1 MNKTLLCLLLL
12 LLFIP
17 VFLLRDYTPNNELR
31 YVSIINESLEN
42 GSLFTFYNHGIPY
55 ADKPPLYLWIM
66 MIGNIIADE
75 YLLFFMGFIN
85 LAAVSVIIYVMTLWT
100 FPEKRNFTQ
109 ILAPM
114 LALVSTAMF
123 TASFIV
129 VRMDILMTMFITL
142 SLHSFFKIYT
152 GKNRKSELYLFPV
165 YLFLGVFAKGP
176 VGLAVPVISIVVFL
190 LLKNDLKKIFRFFGF
205 RTIIIFTILALIW
218 FSGVYLEGGITYL
231 KNMLFNQTIDRA
243 VDSFHHKE
251 PIYYYMIRIWMMA
264 SPWILFCAVMIFL
277 SLKKHI
283 TRNND
288 TLYFYLVIIAST
300 FLSLSFVSS
309 KIDIYLL
316 PIYPFL
322 IYFSFG
328 VLERVKVNRW
338 IKASLIIPYVALA
351 CAIPS
356 IFILIKKMELS
367 INSYFLLFLGIAAI
381 FIGLI
386 FGFKYL
392 FKSEIKKSII
402 AVTLSMLIFV
412 FLNSFNIPSFN
423 NYLGYKVISQHGVE
437 LSRKHNIT
445 TFASYNMGRAENM
458 DVYLN
463 NNISVFIN
471 MDILKN
477 SVSPPLILFTRS
489 KTSKN
494 DKELQKLTENCE
506 KISDGKYDVYV
517 IK

>member
-1 MNKTLLCLLLL
+1 MSN
-12 LLFIP
+12 
-17 VFLLRDYTPNNELR
+17 
-31 YVSIINESLEN
+31 SI
-42 GSLFTFYNHGIPY
+42 
-55 ADKPPLYLWIM
+55 
-66 MIGNIIADE
+66 
-75 YLLFFMGFIN
+75 
-85 LAAVSVIIYVMTLWT
+85 
-100 FPEKRNFTQ
+100 
-109 ILAPM
+109 
-114 LALVSTAMF
+114 
-123 TASFIV
+123 
-129 VRMDILMTMFITL
+129 
-142 SLHSFFKIYT
+142 
-152 GKNRKSELYLFPV
+152 
-165 YLFLGVFAKGP
+165 
-176 VGLAVPVISIVVFL
+176 
-190 LLKNDLKKIFRFFGF
+190 
-205 RTIIIFTILALIW
+205 
-218 FSGVYLEGGITYL
+218 
-231 KNMLFNQTIDRA
+231 
-243 VDSFHHKE
+243 
-251 PIYYYMIRIWMMA
+251 
-264 SPWILFCAVMIFL
+264 
-277 SLKKHI
+277 
-283 TRNND
+283 
-288 TLYFYLVIIAST
+288 
-300 FLSLSFVSS
+300 